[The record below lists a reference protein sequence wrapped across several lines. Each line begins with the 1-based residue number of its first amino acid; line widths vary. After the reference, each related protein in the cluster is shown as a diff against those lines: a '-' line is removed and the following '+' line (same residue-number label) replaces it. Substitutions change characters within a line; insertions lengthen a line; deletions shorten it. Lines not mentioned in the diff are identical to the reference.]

1 MELIEKISMLFIS
14 LLLGVLLFTGCSK
27 SEEPGNGGDAGNAAT
42 VTGTDSGNTGAE
54 NADPAGT
61 ANITATPMPT
71 ATPEPTPTPPFVK
84 TAYETA
90 GRDDIYRIPL
100 TEIDNEKGY
109 FMSNKYAG
117 NYTLFWIDVPV
128 KIVDVDANNVPTGTE
143 EVEENDVPADTDV
156 TENPEI
162 NDIST
167 DTENTENTENP
178 DDPEYNDI
186 PEYGVLIDYR
196 TEYTDKNI
204 LVLMQPTVSD
214 VQYRYEFDYMINE
227 PFLLD
232 DGTVIIEEMEGRT
245 VHVLNDELK
254 EVLAFTP
261 EEDHSSVLGVDGD
274 G

>member
-1 MELIEKISMLFIS
+1 
-14 LLLGVLLFTGCSK
+14 
-27 SEEPGNGGDAGNAAT
+27 
-42 VTGTDSGNTGAE
+42 
-54 NADPAGT
+54 
-61 ANITATPMPT
+61 
-71 ATPEPTPTPPFVK
+71 
-84 TAYETA
+84 
-90 GRDDIYRIPL
+90 
-100 TEIDNEKGY
+100 
-109 FMSNKYAG
+109 MSNKYAG

-143 EVEENDVPADTDV
+143 EVEENDVPADTEDTGAEDAPVDIEGTENPETNDVSVDTMDTEEFGADDVPMDTDV

-178 DDPEYNDI
+178 KDPESSDI
-186 PEYGVLIDYR
+186 PEYGDLIDYR

-214 VQYRYEFDYMINE
+214 VQYRYEFDFIINE

-261 EEDHSSVLGVDGD
+261 EEDHSPVLGVDRD
-274 G
+274 GYIWFANEKTH